1 MPTEFD
7 ERIAEINAS
16 YEAARIRI
24 DALSREAGIL
34 LQEAGAPPGAR
45 ELVRE
50 AVMNPQVNRSNFI
63 GWVKSKM
70 PSLCAPSKA
79 NVIDLMLLAFGISV
93 AVWMTS
99 QPVRDQAVYGTCD
112 RNTSWPPQ
120 EQLQPLP
127 DMPNMRINPWSMP
140 DGTASCDGESVVDA
154 VFAKA
159 EAKAEAKARQR

>member
-7 ERIAEINAS
+7 QRIAEINAS
-16 YEAARIRI
+16 YEAAQIRI
-24 DALSREAGIL
+24 DILAREAVIL
-34 LQEAGAPPGAR
+34 LQAAGAPPGAR
-45 ELVRE
+45 ELVQE
-50 AVMNPQVNRSNFI
+50 AVMNPQVNRLNFI
-63 GWVKSKM
+63 GWAKSKM

-112 RNTSWPPQ
+112 RNTTWPPE
-120 EQLQPLP
+120 EQLLHLQPTP
-127 DMPNMRINPWSMP
+127 EIFIDPFKSWH
-140 DGTASCDGESVVDA
+140 TASCDGESVVDA

>member
-24 DALSREAGIL
+24 DILSREAGIL
-34 LQEAGAPPGAR
+34 LEEAGAPPGSR

-50 AVMNPQVNRSNFI
+50 AVMNPQVNRSNFA

-99 QPVRDQAVYGTCD
+99 QDLRDQAAHETCAPPETFTPPF
-112 RNTSWPPQ
+112 NSWH
-120 EQLQPLP
+120 
-127 DMPNMRINPWSMP
+127 
-140 DGTASCDGESVVDA
+140 TASCDGESVVDA

-159 EAKAEAKARQR
+159 EAKAEAKARQC

>member
-45 ELVRE
+45 ELVQA

-112 RNTSWPPQ
+112 RNNTWPLE
-120 EQLQPLP
+120 EQLQPP
-127 DMPNMRINPWSMP
+127 SPPMHWS
-140 DGTASCDGESVVDA
+140 DTYGKVKYYASCDGESVVDA

-159 EAKAEAKARQR
+159 EAKARQR